1 MRAAAPTTTITHSGW
16 QAQLRLGFIQRAT
29 RTVLSERQ
37 HYGPLQVMRPFYPE
51 GGVCH
56 VYILH
61 PPGGVVG
68 GDRLTIAVTLHP
80 HTHAL
85 ITTPAAGKFYRSAG
99 LKAVQQQQLQVAAG
113 ALLEWL
119 PQENIVY
126 EGARLDT
133 VTRVE
138 LADDARFIGWDILCL
153 GRPAAGEG
161 FNTGEVR
168 PHLEIRRAAQPLYL
182 ERAHYTGGSPVLAA
196 PWGLAGQPV
205 IGTLLAVGAPADAVP
220 AVRAVLSE
228 AAAET
233 VAAVSDC
240 DGVLVCRYRGPSAE
254 QARRLFI
261 RIWQVLRP
269 LLADR
274 PACAP
279 RIWNT

>member
-1 MRAAAPTTTITHSGW
+1 MRAAASKIMTHSGW
-16 QAQLRLGFIQRAT
+16 QAQLRLGFTDRAA
-29 RTVLSERQ
+29 RTVLSERL
-37 HYGPLQVMRPFYPE
+37 HYGPLQVQRPFYPE

-68 GDRLTIAVTLHP
+68 GDQLTLDVTLKP
-80 HTHAL
+80 QAHAL

-99 LKAVQQQQLQVAAG
+99 PSAIQQQRLQVATA

-126 EGARLDT
+126 QGARLT
-133 VTRVE
+133 TTTIVE
-138 LADDARFIGWDILCL
+138 LADAARFIGWDILCL

-161 FNTGEVR
+161 FATGEVR
-168 PHLEIRRAAQPLYL
+168 PHLEIRRAAQPLYR
-182 ERAHYTGGSPVLAA
+182 ERARYSGGSPLLAA

-205 IGTLLAVGAPADAVP
+205 IGTLLAVGAPSAALA
-220 AVRAVLSE
+220 AVRTVLSD

-233 VAAVSDC
+233 VCAVSDC
-240 DGVLVCRYRGPSAE
+240 EGVLVCRYRGPSAE

-269 LLADR
+269 LVADR
-274 PACAP
+274 PACVP